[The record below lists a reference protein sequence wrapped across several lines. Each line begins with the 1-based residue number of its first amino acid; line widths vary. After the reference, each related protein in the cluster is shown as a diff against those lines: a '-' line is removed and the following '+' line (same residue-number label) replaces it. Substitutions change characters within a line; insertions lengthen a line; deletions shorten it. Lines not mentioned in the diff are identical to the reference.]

1 MISEVGSAA
10 CHTTFDS
17 KTQQPILF
25 EKVETWA
32 RTEHR
37 RARRGRLEQKKNET
51 LQILCTYKYVYIY
64 ILIPY
69 VWLEDEFLSHPFSV
83 MLVSRR
89 VFIDRVFYIGWL
101 SRISETI
108 NIYSQMGSIQELA

>member
-10 CHTTFDS
+10 C
-17 KTQQPILF
+17 
-25 EKVETWA
+25 ETWE

-37 RARRGRLEQKKNET
+37 RARRGPLEQQKKRNGT
-51 LQILCTYKYVYIY
+51 DTMYRYHMYGRKMNFFRIL
-64 ILIPY
+64 
-69 VWLEDEFLSHPFSV
+69 SGV

-101 SRISETI
+101 SGISETI